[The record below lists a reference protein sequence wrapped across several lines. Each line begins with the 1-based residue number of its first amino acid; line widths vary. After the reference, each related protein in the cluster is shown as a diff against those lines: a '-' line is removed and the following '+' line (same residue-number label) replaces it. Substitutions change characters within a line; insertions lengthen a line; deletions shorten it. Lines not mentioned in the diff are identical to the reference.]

1 LIPYPLFKSVY
12 GGKGACCEGNHFGTE
27 LASILI
33 RKIEGG
39 GVREGSKCSVAGKR
53 SKWSSEMTGLIIDLQ
68 KEVEMLQ
75 TIGKMKRGD
84 ERGFTL
90 IELLIVVAIIGIL
103 AAIAIPGYI
112 GMQERSRKGAETR
125 AASAAEPELQAWLNS
140 SLKTG
145 RGRGLHEID
154 WDGSNVNGIV
164 DSTDLTNSV
173 LSQRGVCAMYV
184 AMEAKIGAN
193 SPWSQQPLWVLTTP
207 TAGQICC
214 IQGGRAITISA
225 LAADGSTVHAK
236 TIYSD

>member
-1 LIPYPLFKSVY
+1 
-12 GGKGACCEGNHFGTE
+12 
-27 LASILI
+27 
-33 RKIEGG
+33 
-39 GVREGSKCSVAGKR
+39 
-53 SKWSSEMTGLIIDLQ
+53 MTGLIIDLQ
-68 KEVEMLQ
+68 KEVEMLE

-145 RGRGLHEID
+145 RGRGLHEVD
-154 WDGSNVNGIV
+154 WDGTAVNGIV
-164 DSTDLTNSV
+164 DTADMTNSV
-173 LSQRGVCAMYV
+173 LSQQGVCAQYV
-184 AMEAKIGAN
+184 AMQGVLGAN
-193 SPWSQQPLWVLTTP
+193 SPWSQDALWVLTTP
-207 TAGQICC
+207 TAGRIAC
-214 IQGGRAITISA
+214 IQAGRSVTISA